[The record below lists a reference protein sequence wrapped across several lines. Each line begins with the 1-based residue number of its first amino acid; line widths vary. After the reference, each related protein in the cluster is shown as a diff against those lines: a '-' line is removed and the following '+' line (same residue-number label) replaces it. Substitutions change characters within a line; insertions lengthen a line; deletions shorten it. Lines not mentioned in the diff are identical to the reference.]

1 MKVDEDTSQSEEE
14 DPDAFLQKVSKK
26 YVAKIKKDKDLLE
39 FIDRQRN
46 VKKAKDFGLPIEITN
61 YIMRAV
67 FQKMN
72 TSKKPKAKANARG
85 SIAPL
90 AERSRRPNY
99 ADGDFF
105 ATQSAEL
112 VKPNETTL
120 SKNFQKQSFAFGVR
134 PG

>member
-1 MKVDEDTSQSEEE
+1 MQGNSPSEMKLEEDTSTSEEE
-14 DPDAFLQKVSKK
+14 NPDAFLQKVSKK

-72 TSKKPKAKANARG
+72 SDAKKTKAKGSGRG

-90 AERSRRPNY
+90 ADRSRRQQY
-99 ADGDFF
+99 ADGNFF

-112 VKPNETTL
+112 VKPNDQAAL
-120 SKNFQKQSFAFGVR
+120 N
-134 PG
+134 